1 VNLAVRR
8 LLHEPEEDLIRGEQ
22 IMVVRNNY
30 AWGEQQFPFIANGEM
45 GFVRDVYRETYEEKY
60 GFRWI
65 DALIEFQD
73 LSSNPVEVH
82 CKVVLDLL
90 ADKKPQLTYSDM
102 QQVARIRREEYLAMP
117 KTKSA
122 EAMRK
127 DPYINALQ
135 IKYGYAVT
143 GHKAQGGQW
152 RNVMVDFEPI

>member
-1 VNLAVRR
+1 
-8 LLHEPEEDLIRGEQ
+8 
-22 IMVVRNNY
+22 
-30 AWGEQQFPFIANGEM
+30 
-45 GFVRDVYRETYEEKY
+45 
-60 GFRWI
+60 
-65 DALIEFQD
+65 
-73 LSSNPVEVH
+73 
-82 CKVVLDLL
+82 
-90 ADKKPQLTYSDM
+90 M

-152 RNVMVDFEPI
+152 RNVIVAFEPMYKGMSMHDYLRWSYTAITRAEDKLYVLGFPFGQREF